1 MRVVHFLTAAAA
13 VLIATSANVANVM
26 AQEIE
31 LKVSHYLPPNHT
43 FQRALTAWGEELEKS
58 SNGKL
63 KLRIYPSSQ
72 LGPVNRQ
79 FELAKN
85 GVADIAVVLHG
96 ATPGRFPLSELVS
109 GPYVSPNA
117 GLASAV
123 TSRRLTE
130 LAAEY
135 LAKEHDGTRILW
147 MAVTPPLMFHSIKPI
162 TKLDDFKGL
171 RVRYAGANFKAIIDA
186 LSGVPLAVPPAETQ
200 DALSKGIIDAATF
213 PYEGAASFDLG
224 TIAKFTLE
232 PGISAATFAVVMNQA
247 KFDGLPAELKA
258 LIEKTTGAA
267 RGEWYGRM
275 WDASETEGR
284 NSLAAKGMKTNIL
297 AADELQKVKSI
308 VLPLNATAI
317 AEVAKKGLPAQ
328 AFFDAY
334 IE

>member
-1 MRVVHFLTAAAA
+1 MD
-13 VLIATSANVANVM
+13 
-26 AQEIE
+26 
-31 LKVSHYLPPNHT
+31 K
-43 FQRALTAWGEELEKS
+43 G

-63 KLRIYPSSQ
+63 KLRIYPASQ

-109 GPYVSPNA
+109 GPYVAPNA
-117 GLASAV
+117 GLTSV
-123 TSRRLTE
+123 ITSRRLTE
-130 LAAEY
+130 LAADY
-135 LAKEHDGTRILW
+135 LTKEHEGTRILW

-171 RVRYAGANFKAIIDA
+171 RVRYAGANFKAIIDT
-186 LSGVPLAVPPAETQ
+186 LGGVPLAVPPAETQ

-232 PGISAATFAVVMNQA
+232 PGISSATFAVVMNQA
-247 KFDGLPAELKA
+247 KFDGLPPELKS
-258 LIEKTTGAA
+258 LIEKTTGPA

-275 WDASETEGR
+275 WDASEADGR
-284 NSLAAKGMKTNIL
+284 NSLAAKGMTTNVL
-297 AADELQKVKSI
+297 APDELQKVKAI
-308 VLPLNATAI
+308 VLPLNAAAVT
-317 AEVAKKGLPAQ
+317 EVAKKGLPAQ

-334 IE
+334 TK